1 MSIINNKNSK
11 RGDDFVS
18 IWSGVMVI
26 VVVLIT
32 ISAVILILKYGGSS
46 IGKSDLSYI
55 KAPLDMRL
63 QSTSLST

>member
-1 MSIINNKNSK
+1 MSIVNNKNSK
-11 RGDDFVS
+11 RDDDFVS

-26 VVVLIT
+26 AVVLIT
-32 ISAVILILKYGGSS
+32 IPAVILILKYGGSS

-55 KAPLDMRL
+55 TVPLDMSL